1 MELVAPK
8 SVKKAASKKA
18 TGSKAAAASSEMEV
32 EAPIDAPAPMPE
44 VPAPKKK
51 KTRGVAQQPVAASSV
66 ERARQRVERAPASP
80 AQESPTQSPAA
91 NVFARRRSTPSP
103 SPDRPIDSAAALDDV
118 AAAVGAAAASRA
130 SPASSPSVTAAA
142 AAAAPAN
149 ASTSTDAVMDD
160 ALAGAEEV
168 VEPKQKKGRARG
180 TSDVF
185 SSIFGGGSDASR
197 LEPLNPAHRGS
208 EKFSRRRRG

>member
-1 MELVAPK
+1 M
-8 SVKKAASKKA
+8 
-18 TGSKAAAASSEMEV
+18 G
-32 EAPIDAPAPMPE
+32 
-44 VPAPKKK
+44 
-51 KTRGVAQQPVAASSV
+51 
-66 ERARQRVERAPASP
+66 
-80 AQESPTQSPAA
+80 
-91 NVFARRRSTPSP
+91 
-103 SPDRPIDSAAALDDV
+103 
-118 AAAVGAAAASRA
+118 
-130 SPASSPSVTAAA
+130 VTAGCNTWVS
-142 AAAAPAN
+142 PVGVNTGCHHKVSPN

>member
-1 MELVAPK
+1 MHPHQCRR
-8 SVKKAASKKA
+8 
-18 TGSKAAAASSEMEV
+18 
-32 EAPIDAPAPMPE
+32 

-51 KTRGVAQQPVAASSV
+51 KTRGVAQQPVASSSV
-66 ERARQRVERAPASP
+66 ERARAACGARTRVSGTGVADA
-80 AQESPTQSPAA
+80 
-91 NVFARRRSTPSP
+91 VARRKCVCTPA
-103 SPDRPIDSAAALDDV
+103 IHAVALGPTDQSR
-118 AAAVGAAAASRA
+118 ALRRWTTLLRRVGAAAASRA